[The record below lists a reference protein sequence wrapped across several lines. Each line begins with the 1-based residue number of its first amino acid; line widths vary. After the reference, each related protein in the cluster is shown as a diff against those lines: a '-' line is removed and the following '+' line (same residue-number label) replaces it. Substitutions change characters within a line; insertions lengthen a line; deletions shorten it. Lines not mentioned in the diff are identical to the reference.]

1 MLQMLQDFV
10 SALSSGA
17 SAVWEL
23 EDRLPGRGAG
33 GVNSNAS
40 KRKTDAG
47 GMQTGFKWL
56 SASEVVFPAV
66 FNASLRAIAYIS
78 WNGSA
83 FIICMC
89 HYLKIKEANWLLV
102 PGILTAL
109 PLTMQ
114 NYAGT
119 NVVSQPAVIS
129 AFFCVLNCLE
139 TPT

>member
-1 MLQMLQDFV
+1 
-10 SALSSGA
+10 
-17 SAVWEL
+17 
-23 EDRLPGRGAG
+23 
-33 GVNSNAS
+33 
-40 KRKTDAG
+40 
-47 GMQTGFKWL
+47 MQTGFKWL